1 MGFLERMMMRIVIIQ
16 LMIMMITIS
25 IFISAAP
32 AAAEAEAQP
41 LVHHPPDNCNDGD
54 YYCGNISIPYPF
66 STSERCARESKFFI
80 NCTTGQPIRGVNLL
94 VFNISIETHEMT
106 IMTRISNSCPDQNGN
121 PRWWSSLSVPNF
133 VISSSKNKLI
143 VIGCNSYAYLSGTH
157 GNNETNSYSTGCI
170 SRCDSIEGV
179 PANGKCSA
187 MELEGL
193 RKTDKHPWVN
203 EEVINVEEIEYLL
216 AETSNANDGSIT
228 TSAHDSVGNP
238 GALDFSGR

>member
-179 PANGKCSA
+179 PANGKCSGIGCCQTQIPPMA
-187 MELEGL
+187 SELP
-193 RKTDKHPWVN
+193 K
-203 EEVINVEEIEYLL
+203 
-216 AETSNANDGSIT
+216 
-228 TSAHDSVGNP
+228 
-238 GALDFSGR
+238 